1 MIFTNSAGHKIFYSY
16 TTNADKPTLLLCNG
30 IGQNSSYW
38 AEIKYLF
45 KDDFSFLEFD
55 FPNQGQSS
63 HTRKPLATNDYAQ
76 VIIDLCAELNIASCI
91 GIGNAFGGLVIKLA
105 YQIHP
110 SLFSKIVLIS
120 CFAQR
125 NKRMSRYAEN
135 TKSIVESIVEEQD
148 FLKLFG
154 QDWLDKSF
162 IEMFGS
168 EYLNTRSNQKKSER
182 YFKGILSMMN
192 SLQDNESNL
201 SSEVEKIKIPV
212 LVVQGNLDQIIPPS
226 NGIELTEK
234 LAKGQ
239 YAEIKN
245 GKHILQET
253 HPDELSDHLKLFL
266 A

>member
-1 MIFTNSAGHKIFYSY
+1 MIFTNSAGHKIHYAH
-16 TTNADKPTLLLCNG
+16 TINAEKPTLLLCNG
-30 IGQNSSYW
+30 IGQNSLYW
-38 AEIKYLF
+38 TEFKYLL

-63 HTRKPLATNDYAQ
+63 NTRKPLETKEYAQ
-76 VIIDLCAELNIASCI
+76 VIIDLCSEVGISQCI

-105 YQIHP
+105 YQLKP
-110 SLFSKIVLIS
+110 NLFNKIVFIS

-125 NKRMSRYAEN
+125 NKRMGRYAEN

-168 EYLNTRSNQKKSER
+168 EYLSTRSNQKKSER

-192 SLQDNESNL
+192 SLQNSENNL

-212 LVVQGNLDQIIPPS
+212 LVVQGALDQIIPPS
-226 NGIELTEK
+226 NGIELSEK
-234 LAKGQ
+234 LSKGQ

-245 GKHILQET
+245 GKHILHET
-253 HPDELSDHLKLFL
+253 HPDDLVDHLKPFL
-266 A
+266 I

>member
-1 MIFTNSAGHKIFYSY
+1 MIFTSSAGHKVFYSY
-16 TTNADKPTLLLCNG
+16 SNNADKPVLLLCNG

-38 AEIKYLF
+38 AEIKFLF
-45 KDDFSFLEFD
+45 KNDYSFLEFD

-63 HTRKPLATNDYAQ
+63 HTRKPLATNEYAE
-76 VIIDLCAELNIASCI
+76 ILLELCSELNLEKCV
-91 GIGNAFGGLVIKLA
+91 GIGNAFGGLIIKLA
-105 YQIHP
+105 YQIKP
-110 SLFSKIVLIS
+110 SLFNKIVLIS

-125 NKRMSRYAEN
+125 NKRMGRYAEN
-135 TKSIVESIVEEQD
+135 TKSIVESIVQEQD

-168 EYLNTRSNQKKSER
+168 EYLSTRSNQKKSER

-192 SLQDNESNL
+192 SLQASENNIT
-201 SSEVEKIKIPV
+201 SEVEKIKIPV
-212 LVVQGNLDQIIPPS
+212 LVIQGALDQIIPPS

-245 GKHILQET
+245 GKHILQQT
-253 HPDELSDHLKLFL
+253 HPDELADELRSFL
-266 A
+266 V

>member
-1 MIFTNSAGHKIFYSY
+1 MIFTNSAGHKIFYSF
-16 TTNADKPTLLLCNG
+16 TQNADKPILMLCNG

-38 AEIKYLF
+38 AEIKFIF
-45 KDDFSFLEFD
+45 KDEFSFLEFD

-63 HTRKPLATNDYAQ
+63 HSRKPLSTNDYAQ
-76 VIIDLCAELNIASCI
+76 VIIDLCQELNVSKCI
-91 GIGNAFGGLVIKLA
+91 GIGNAFGGLIIKLA
-105 YQIHP
+105 YQMRP
-110 SLFSKIVLIS
+110 SLFKKIALIS

-125 NKRMSRYAEN
+125 NKRMGRYAEN
-135 TKSIVESIVEEQD
+135 TKSIVESIVQEQD
-148 FLKLFG
+148 FLSLFG

-192 SLQDNESNL
+192 SLQNSENNL

-212 LVVQGNLDQIIPPS
+212 LVVQGGLDQIIPPG
-226 NGIELTEK
+226 NGSELAEK
-234 LAKGQ
+234 LPKGE

-245 GKHILQET
+245 GKHILQQT
-253 HPDELSDHLKLFL
+253 HPDELSDYLKSFL
-266 A
+266 Q